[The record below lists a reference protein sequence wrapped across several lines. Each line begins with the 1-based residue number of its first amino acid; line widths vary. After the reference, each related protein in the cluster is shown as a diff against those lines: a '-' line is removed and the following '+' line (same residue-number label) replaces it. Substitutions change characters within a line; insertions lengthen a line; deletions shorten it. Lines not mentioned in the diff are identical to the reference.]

1 MLKNIVSNILTIS
14 TVTSTIINEIYGLS
28 KVVCALMIS
37 ILILVAILELN
48 NKWSK
53 ILLTTL
59 SIVALTTH
67 YIVLAILSN
76 YIRIKLIPLVVIEIN
91 EKYGGGVMSIDFGQL
106 LALLIIVTWRREIV
120 GRIKP
125 VFTQLS
131 MYLKK
136 VHGSGE

>member
-1 MLKNIVSNILTIS
+1 
-14 TVTSTIINEIYGLS
+14 
-28 KVVCALMIS
+28 MIS

-59 SIVALTTH
+59 SIVALTIH

>member
-28 KVVCALMIS
+28 KVICALMIS

-59 SIVALTTH
+59 SIVALTIH

>member
-59 SIVALTTH
+59 SIVALTIH